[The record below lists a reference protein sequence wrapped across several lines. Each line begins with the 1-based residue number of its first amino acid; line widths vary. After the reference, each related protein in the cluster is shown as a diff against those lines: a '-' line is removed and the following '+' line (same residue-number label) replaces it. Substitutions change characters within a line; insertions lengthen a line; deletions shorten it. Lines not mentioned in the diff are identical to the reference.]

1 MIRQSLSTSKAFVA
15 DLTLEG
21 KTLVM
26 LAKHMHRQ
34 GLLVAGLEAALLA
47 AVELVMQLQ
56 WNKEH
61 KSVNEVK
68 LSYGDPL
75 YPLMRLHFAL
85 VIESL
90 LANGALVALVV

>member
-1 MIRQSLSTSKAFVA
+1 MIGQSLSTSKAFVA

-21 KTLVM
+21 ETLVM
-26 LAKHMHRQ
+26 LAKHMHGQ
-34 GLLVAGLEAALLA
+34 GLLVAGLEAALLT

-61 KSVNEVK
+61 KSVNTVE
-68 LSYGDPL
+68 LCERNPS

>member
-15 DLTLEG
+15 NLTLEG
-21 KTLVM
+21 KSLVM
-26 LAKHMHRQ
+26 LAKHMHGQ

-47 AVELVMQLQ
+47 TVELVMQLQ
-56 WNKEH
+56 WKKEC
-61 KSVNEVK
+61 KSINTVK
-68 LSYGDPL
+68 LSYGDPS
-75 YPLMRLHFAL
+75 YSLMRLHFAL